1 MNMMIG
7 MASAMSQIARRII
20 LCAWR
25 ISSGGSSGGSDH
37 NMRSRFRRDE
47 VRRLSTG
54 TQPPTYFRG

>member
-37 NMRSRFRRDE
+37 NMRPRFRRDNGP
-47 VRRLSTG
+47 RLSTV
-54 TQPPTYFRG
+54 TQARPYFRG